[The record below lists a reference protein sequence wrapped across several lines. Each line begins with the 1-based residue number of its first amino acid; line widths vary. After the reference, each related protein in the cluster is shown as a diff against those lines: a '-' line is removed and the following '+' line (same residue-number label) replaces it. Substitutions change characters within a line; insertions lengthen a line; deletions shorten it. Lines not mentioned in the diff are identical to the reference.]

1 MVAPEAAARAV
12 RRLKISGSSSM
23 AIEMRE
29 GAMILEL
36 LFEAPAPEPEPEPEE
51 VEAGADVEEET
62 AGEAGWL
69 W

>member
-36 LFEAPAPEPEPEPEE
+36 LFEAPAPEPEPEE